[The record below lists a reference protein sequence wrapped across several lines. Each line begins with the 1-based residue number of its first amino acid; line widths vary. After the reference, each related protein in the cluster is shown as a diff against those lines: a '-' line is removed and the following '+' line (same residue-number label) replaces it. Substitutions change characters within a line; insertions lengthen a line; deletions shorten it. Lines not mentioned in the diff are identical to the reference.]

1 MSLERKVGRVVLDL
15 GDLVKGDVTRA
26 LAQAKSEGK
35 VSLTDKELK
44 GLVQLLSAT
53 VDASFQNGVDGVLRV
68 VKGAQGL
75 GEADGPKAPGA
86 VPVHP
91 SSVSEGG
98 PTYISQ
104 VYGVLRAVRGGCRA
118 QVCPVQ

>member
-26 LAQAKSEGK
+26 LSQAKSEGK

-68 VKGAQGL
+68 VKGEQG
-75 GEADGPKAPGA
+75 
-86 VPVHP
+86 
-91 SSVSEGG
+91 
-98 PTYISQ
+98 
-104 VYGVLRAVRGGCRA
+104 
-118 QVCPVQ
+118 

>member
-26 LAQAKSEGK
+26 LSQAKSEGK

-68 VKGAQGL
+68 IKGAQG
-75 GEADGPKAPGA
+75 
-86 VPVHP
+86 
-91 SSVSEGG
+91 
-98 PTYISQ
+98 
-104 VYGVLRAVRGGCRA
+104 
-118 QVCPVQ
+118 

>member
-68 VKGAQGL
+68 VKGAQG
-75 GEADGPKAPGA
+75 
-86 VPVHP
+86 
-91 SSVSEGG
+91 
-98 PTYISQ
+98 
-104 VYGVLRAVRGGCRA
+104 
-118 QVCPVQ
+118 

>member
-53 VDASFQNGVDGVLRV
+53 VDAAFQNGVDGVLRV
-68 VKGAQGL
+68 VKGAQG
-75 GEADGPKAPGA
+75 
-86 VPVHP
+86 
-91 SSVSEGG
+91 
-98 PTYISQ
+98 
-104 VYGVLRAVRGGCRA
+104 
-118 QVCPVQ
+118 

>member
-68 VKGAQGL
+68 VKGEQG
-75 GEADGPKAPGA
+75 
-86 VPVHP
+86 
-91 SSVSEGG
+91 
-98 PTYISQ
+98 
-104 VYGVLRAVRGGCRA
+104 
-118 QVCPVQ
+118 

>member
-1 MSLERKVGRVVLDL
+1 M

-68 VKGAQGL
+68 VKGAQG
-75 GEADGPKAPGA
+75 
-86 VPVHP
+86 
-91 SSVSEGG
+91 
-98 PTYISQ
+98 
-104 VYGVLRAVRGGCRA
+104 
-118 QVCPVQ
+118 

>member
-26 LAQAKSEGK
+26 LSQAKSEGK

-68 VKGAQGL
+68 VKGAQG
-75 GEADGPKAPGA
+75 
-86 VPVHP
+86 
-91 SSVSEGG
+91 
-98 PTYISQ
+98 
-104 VYGVLRAVRGGCRA
+104 
-118 QVCPVQ
+118 